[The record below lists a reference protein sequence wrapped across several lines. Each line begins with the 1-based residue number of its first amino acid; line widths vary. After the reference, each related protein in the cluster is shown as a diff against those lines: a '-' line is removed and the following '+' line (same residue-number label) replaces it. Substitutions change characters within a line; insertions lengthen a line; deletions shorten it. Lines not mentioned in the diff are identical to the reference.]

1 MDSGSKNIRDY
12 IYIFIKSVLP
22 FGMGGGIFLMI
33 LLFLMKFTSNKSDL
47 IILAS
52 EIFLITFLFYCIY
65 MLIKLKRRKKLEKQ
79 YAELSQKYKQKVN
92 DMAELKTDILDFF
105 LVWVHQI
112 KTPIAASKFL
122 LSSSKLVDGHNSV
135 SNLNTAERQQLRAEV
150 LQIEKYSDMALGY
163 LKLSN
168 DDTEIFVDY
177 VDLNK
182 IIKSLLKKY
191 AVLFINEDINVQYTE
206 IERNVISDSNWLTL
220 AIEQLISNEAKYAT
234 GESVK
239 IYFSNE
245 ENSLV
250 IKDTGIGIPESD
262 LPKIFDRGYSG
273 FNGKGYRNSTGVG
286 LYLAK
291 KIFDRLGCCIYVESR
306 QGVGSEFRIFFPRD
320 LI

>member
-1 MDSGSKNIRDY
+1 MDSGSKNLREY

-79 YAELSQKYKQKVN
+79 YAELSQKYQQKVN

-112 KTPIAASKFL
+112 KTPIAASKLL
-122 LSSSKLVDGHNSV
+122 LSSSKLVDGHDSV
-135 SNLNTAERQQLRAEV
+135 SNLNTAERRQLRAEV

-239 IYFSNE
+239 IYFSDE

-250 IKDTGIGIPESD
+250 IEDTGIGISESD

-306 QGVGSEFRIFFPRD
+306 QCVGSEFRIFFPRD

>member
-47 IILAS
+47 IILVS

-79 YAELSQKYKQKVN
+79 YAELSQKYQQKIN

-112 KTPIAASKFL
+112 KTPIAASKLL
-122 LSSSKLVDGHNSV
+122 LSSSKLVDGHDSV
-135 SNLNTAERQQLRAEV
+135 SNLNTAERRQLRAEV

-239 IYFSNE
+239 IYFSDE

-250 IKDTGIGIPESD
+250 IKDTGIGISESD

-273 FNGKGYRNSTGVG
+273 FNGKGYRNSTGIG

-291 KIFDRLGCCIYVESR
+291 KIFDRLGCKIHVESR
-306 QGVGSEFRIFFPRD
+306 EGVGSEFRIFFPRD

>member
-1 MDSGSKNIRDY
+1 MDSGSKNLREY

-79 YAELSQKYKQKVN
+79 YAELSQKYQQKIN

-112 KTPIAASKFL
+112 KTPIAASKLL
-122 LSSSKLVDGHNSV
+122 LSSSKLVDGHDSV
-135 SNLNTAERQQLRAEV
+135 SNLNTAERRQLRAEV

-239 IYFSNE
+239 IYFSDE

-250 IKDTGIGIPESD
+250 IEDTGIGISESD

-291 KIFDRLGCCIYVESR
+291 KIFDRLGCKIHVESR
-306 QGVGSEFRIFFPRD
+306 EGVGSEFRIFFPRD

>member
-112 KTPIAASKFL
+112 KTPIAASKLL

-182 IIKSLLKKY
+182 IVKSLLKKY

>member
-47 IILAS
+47 IILVS

-79 YAELSQKYKQKVN
+79 YAELSQKYQQKIN

-112 KTPIAASKFL
+112 KTPIAASKLL
-122 LSSSKLVDGHNSV
+122 LSSSKLVDGHDSV
-135 SNLNTAERQQLRAEV
+135 SNLNTADRQQLRAEV

-239 IYFSNE
+239 IYFSDE

-250 IKDTGIGIPESD
+250 IKDTGIGISESD

-273 FNGKGYRNSTGVG
+273 FNGKGYRNSTGIG

-291 KIFDRLGCCIYVESR
+291 KIFDRLGCKIHVESR
-306 QGVGSEFRIFFPRD
+306 EGVGSEFRILFPRD

>member
-79 YAELSQKYKQKVN
+79 YAELSQKYQQKVN

-112 KTPIAASKFL
+112 KTPIAASKLL
-122 LSSSKLVDGHNSV
+122 LSSSKLVDGHDSV

-177 VDLNK
+177 VDLDK

-239 IYFSNE
+239 IYFSDE

-250 IKDTGIGIPESD
+250 IKDTGIGISESD

-273 FNGKGYRNSTGVG
+273 FNGKGFRNSTGIG

-291 KIFDRLGCCIYVESR
+291 KIFDRLGCKIHVESR
-306 QGVGSEFRIFFPRD
+306 EGVGSEFRILFPRD

>member
-33 LLFLMKFTSNKSDL
+33 LLFLMKFTSNKSYL

-79 YAELSQKYKQKVN
+79 YAELSQKYQQKVN

-112 KTPIAASKFL
+112 KTPIAASKLL
-122 LSSSKLVDGHNSV
+122 LSSSKLVDGHDSV
-135 SNLNTAERQQLRAEV
+135 SNLNTAERRQLRAEV

-239 IYFSNE
+239 IYFSDE

-250 IKDTGIGIPESD
+250 IKDTGIGISESD

-273 FNGKGYRNSTGVG
+273 FNGRGYRNSTGVG

-291 KIFDRLGCCIYVESR
+291 KILDRLGCSIHVESK
-306 QGVGSEFRIFFPRD
+306 QGIGSEFRIFFPRD
-320 LI
+320 IL

>member
-1 MDSGSKNIRDY
+1 MDLGSKNLKEY
-12 IYIFIKSVLP
+12 MYIFVKSVLP
-22 FGMGGGIFLMI
+22 FAMGGGIFLFI
-33 LLFLMKFTSNKSDL
+33 LLFLRKFMPMKYGL
-47 IILAS
+47 ILLAS
-52 EIFLITFLFYCIY
+52 EIFLIIFIFYCIY
-65 MLIKLKRRKKLEKQ
+65 MLIKLKRRKNLEEQYEKLN
-79 YAELSQKYKQKVN
+79 QKYQQKVN
-92 DMAELKTDILDFF
+92 DMADFKADILDFF
-105 LVWVHQI
+105 LIWVHQI
-112 KTPIAASKFL
+112 KTPIAASKIL
-122 LSSSKLVDGHNSV
+122 LSSTNKVGKNHGV
-135 SNLNTAERQQLRAEV
+135 SNLNTSERQKLRAEV

-163 LKLSN
+163 LKLSS

-182 IIKSLLKKY
+182 IIKNLLKKY

-206 IERNVISDSNWLTL
+206 IERNVISDFNWLTL
-220 AIEQLISNEAKYAT
+220 AIEQLISNEAKYSK

-239 IYFSNE
+239 IYFCDE

-250 IKDTGIGIPESD
+250 IRDTGIGISESD

-291 KIFDRLGCCIYVESR
+291 KIFDRLGCSIHVESR
-306 QGVGSEFRIFFPRD
+306 HGVGSEFRIFFPRD

>member
-79 YAELSQKYKQKVN
+79 YAELSQKYQQKVN

-112 KTPIAASKFL
+112 KTPIAASKLL
-122 LSSSKLVDGHNSV
+122 LSSSKLVDGHDSV
-135 SNLNTAERQQLRAEV
+135 SNLNTAERRQLRAEV

-239 IYFSNE
+239 IYFSDE

-250 IKDTGIGIPESD
+250 IKDTGIGISESD

-291 KIFDRLGCCIYVESR
+291 KIFDRLGCKIHVESR
-306 QGVGSEFRIFFPRD
+306 EGVGSEFRILFPRD

>member
-79 YAELSQKYKQKVN
+79 YAELSQKYQQKVN

-112 KTPIAASKFL
+112 KTPIAASKLL
-122 LSSSKLVDGHNSV
+122 LSSSKLVDGCNSV
-135 SNLNTAERQQLRAEV
+135 SNLNTAERRQLRAEV

-163 LKLSN
+163 LKFSN

-239 IYFSNE
+239 IYFSDE

-250 IKDTGIGIPESD
+250 IKDTGIGISESD

>member
-79 YAELSQKYKQKVN
+79 YAELSQKYQQKVN

-112 KTPIAASKFL
+112 KTPIAASKLL
-122 LSSSKLVDGHNSV
+122 LSSSKLVDGHDSV
-135 SNLNTAERQQLRAEV
+135 SNLNTAERRQLRAEV

-239 IYFSNE
+239 IYFSDE

-250 IKDTGIGIPESD
+250 IQDTGIGIPESD

-273 FNGKGYRNSTGVG
+273 FNGKGYRNSTGIG

-291 KIFDRLGCCIYVESR
+291 KIFDRLGCKIHVESR
-306 QGVGSEFRIFFPRD
+306 EGVGSEFRILFPRD

>member
-1 MDSGSKNIRDY
+1 MGSGSKNLREY

-79 YAELSQKYKQKVN
+79 YAELSQKYQQKVN

-112 KTPIAASKFL
+112 KTPIAASKLL
-122 LSSSKLVDGHNSV
+122 LSSSKLVDGCNSV

-191 AVLFINEDINVQYTE
+191 AVLFINEDINVQYAE
-206 IERNVISDSNWLTL
+206 IESNVISDSNWLTL
-220 AIEQLISNEAKYAT
+220 AIEQLISNAAKYSK

-239 IYFSNE
+239 IYFCDE

-250 IKDTGIGIPESD
+250 IQDTGIGIRESD

>member
-1 MDSGSKNIRDY
+1 MGSGSKNLREY

-112 KTPIAASKFL
+112 KTPIAASKLL

>member
-112 KTPIAASKFL
+112 KTPIAASKLL

-220 AIEQLISNEAKYAT
+220 AIEQLISNAAKYSK

-239 IYFSNE
+239 IYFCDE

-250 IKDTGIGIPESD
+250 IQDTGIGIPESD

-291 KIFDRLGCCIYVESR
+291 KILDRLGCSIHVESK
-306 QGVGSEFRIFFPRD
+306 QGIGSEFRIFFPRNI
-320 LI
+320 L

>member
-1 MDSGSKNIRDY
+1 MGSGSKNLREY

-79 YAELSQKYKQKVN
+79 YAELSQKYQQKVN

-112 KTPIAASKFL
+112 KTPIAASKLL
-122 LSSSKLVDGHNSV
+122 LSSSKLVDGCNSV

-239 IYFSNE
+239 IYFSDE

-250 IKDTGIGIPESD
+250 IKDTGIGISESD

-291 KIFDRLGCCIYVESR
+291 KIFDRLGCKIHVESR
-306 QGVGSEFRIFFPRD
+306 EGVGSEFRILFPRD

>member
-1 MDSGSKNIRDY
+1 MGSGSKNLREY

-79 YAELSQKYKQKVN
+79 YAELSQKYQQKVN

-112 KTPIAASKFL
+112 KTPIAASKLL
-122 LSSSKLVDGHNSV
+122 LSSSKLVDGCNSV

-191 AVLFINEDINVQYTE
+191 AVLFINEDINVQYAE
-206 IERNVISDSNWLTL
+206 IESNVISDSNWLTL
-220 AIEQLISNEAKYAT
+220 AIEQLISNAAKYSK

-239 IYFSNE
+239 IYFCDE

-250 IKDTGIGIPESD
+250 IQDTGIGIPESD
-262 LPKIFDRGYSG
+262 LPKIFDRRYSG

>member
-79 YAELSQKYKQKVN
+79 YAELSQKYQQKVN
-92 DMAELKTDILDFF
+92 DVAELKTDILDFF

-112 KTPIAASKFL
+112 KTPIAASKLL
-122 LSSSKLVDGHNSV
+122 LSSSKLVDGHDSV
-135 SNLNTAERQQLRAEV
+135 SNLNTAERRQLRAEV

-239 IYFSNE
+239 IYFSDE

-250 IKDTGIGIPESD
+250 IKDTGIGISESD

-273 FNGKGYRNSTGVG
+273 FNGKGYRNSTGIG

-291 KIFDRLGCCIYVESR
+291 KIFDRLGCKIHVESR
-306 QGVGSEFRIFFPRD
+306 EGVGSEFRILFPRD

>member
-1 MDSGSKNIRDY
+1 MGSGSENLREY

-22 FGMGGGIFLMI
+22 FAMGGGIFLMI
-33 LLFLMKFTSNKSDL
+33 LLFLRKFMSMKSGL
-47 IILAS
+47 ILLAS
-52 EIFLITFLFYCIY
+52 EIFLMMLILYCIY
-65 MLIKLKRRKKLEKQ
+65 MLMKIKRRKNLEKQ
-79 YAELSQKYKQKVN
+79 YAKLNQKYQQKVN
-92 DMAELKTDILDFF
+92 DMADFKADILDFF
-105 LVWVHQI
+105 LIWVHQI
-112 KTPIAASKFL
+112 KTPIAASKLL
-122 LSSSKLVDGHNSV
+122 LSSSKLVDGYNNV
-135 SNLNTAERQQLRAEV
+135 SNFNIDEKQQLRAEV

-168 DDTEIFVDY
+168 DDTEIFVDS
-177 VDLNK
+177 VDLNQ
-182 IIKSLLKKY
+182 IIKNLLKKY

-220 AIEQLISNEAKYAT
+220 AIEQLISNEAKYSK

-239 IYFSNE
+239 IYFCDE

-250 IKDTGIGIPESD
+250 IQDTGIGIPESD

-273 FNGKGYRNSTGVG
+273 FNGSGYRNSTGVG

-291 KIFDRLGCCIYVESR
+291 KIFDRLGCSIHVESKE
-306 QGVGSEFRIFFPRD
+306 GVGSEFRIFFPRD

>member
-1 MDSGSKNIRDY
+1 MDSGSKNLREY
-12 IYIFIKSVLP
+12 IYFFIKSVLP

-79 YAELSQKYKQKVN
+79 YAELSQKYQQKVN

-112 KTPIAASKFL
+112 KTPIAASKLL
-122 LSSSKLVDGHNSV
+122 LSSSKLVDGCNSV

-191 AVLFINEDINVQYTE
+191 AVLFINEDINVQYAE
-206 IERNVISDSNWLTL
+206 IESNVISDSNWLTL
-220 AIEQLISNEAKYAT
+220 AIEQLISNAAKYSK

-239 IYFSNE
+239 IYFCDE

-250 IKDTGIGIPESD
+250 IQDTGIGIPESD

>member
-79 YAELSQKYKQKVN
+79 YAELSQKYRQKVN

-112 KTPIAASKFL
+112 KTPIAASKLL
-122 LSSSKLVDGHNSV
+122 LSSSKLVDGHDSV
-135 SNLNTAERQQLRAEV
+135 SNLNTAERRQLRAEV

-239 IYFSNE
+239 IYFSDE

-250 IKDTGIGIPESD
+250 IKDTGIGISESD

-273 FNGKGYRNSTGVG
+273 FNGKGYRNSTGIG

-291 KIFDRLGCCIYVESR
+291 KIFDRLGCKIHVESR
-306 QGVGSEFRIFFPRD
+306 EGVGSEFRILFPRD

>member
-79 YAELSQKYKQKVN
+79 YAELSQKYQQKVN

-112 KTPIAASKFL
+112 KTPIAASKLL
-122 LSSSKLVDGHNSV
+122 LSSSKLVDGHDSV
-135 SNLNTAERQQLRAEV
+135 SNLNTAERRQLRAEV

-191 AVLFINEDINVQYTE
+191 AVFFINEDINVQYTE

-239 IYFSNE
+239 IYFSDE

-250 IKDTGIGIPESD
+250 IEDTGIGISESD

-291 KIFDRLGCCIYVESR
+291 KIFDRLGCKIHVESR
-306 QGVGSEFRIFFPRD
+306 EGVGSEFRILFPRD

>member
-79 YAELSQKYKQKVN
+79 YAELSQKYQQKIN

-112 KTPIAASKFL
+112 KTPIAASKLL
-122 LSSSKLVDGHNSV
+122 LSSSKLVDGHDSV
-135 SNLNTAERQQLRAEV
+135 SNLNTADRQQLRAEV

-168 DDTEIFVDY
+168 DDTEIFVGY

-239 IYFSNE
+239 IYFSDE

-250 IKDTGIGIPESD
+250 IKDTGIGISESD

-273 FNGKGYRNSTGVG
+273 FNGKGYRNSTGIG

-291 KIFDRLGCCIYVESR
+291 KIFDRLGCKIHVESR
-306 QGVGSEFRIFFPRD
+306 EGVGSEFRILFPRD

>member
-79 YAELSQKYKQKVN
+79 YAELSQKYQQKVN

-112 KTPIAASKFL
+112 KTPIAASKLL
-122 LSSSKLVDGHNSV
+122 LSSSKLVDGHDSV
-135 SNLNTAERQQLRAEV
+135 SNLNTAERRQLRAEV

-239 IYFSNE
+239 IYFSDE

-250 IKDTGIGIPESD
+250 IKDTGIGISESD

-273 FNGKGYRNSTGVG
+273 FNGKGYRNSTGIG

-291 KIFDRLGCCIYVESR
+291 KIFDRLGCKIHVESR
-306 QGVGSEFRIFFPRD
+306 EGVGSEFRILFPRD

>member
-1 MDSGSKNIRDY
+1 MGSGSKNLREY

-79 YAELSQKYKQKVN
+79 YAELSQKYQQKVN

-112 KTPIAASKFL
+112 KTPIAASKLL
-122 LSSSKLVDGHNSV
+122 LSSSKLVDGCNSV

-191 AVLFINEDINVQYTE
+191 AVLFINEDINVQYAE
-206 IERNVISDSNWLTL
+206 IESNVISDSNWLTL
-220 AIEQLISNEAKYAT
+220 AIEQLISNAAKYSK

-239 IYFSNE
+239 IYFCDE

-250 IKDTGIGIPESD
+250 IQDTGIGIPESD

>member
-79 YAELSQKYKQKVN
+79 YAELSQKYQQKVN

-112 KTPIAASKFL
+112 KTPIAASKLL
-122 LSSSKLVDGHNSV
+122 LSSSKLVDGHDSV
-135 SNLNTAERQQLRAEV
+135 SNLNTAERRQLRAEV

-239 IYFSNE
+239 IYFSDE

-250 IKDTGIGIPESD
+250 IEDTGIGISESD

-291 KIFDRLGCCIYVESR
+291 KIFDRLGCCIHVESR
-306 QGVGSEFRIFFPRD
+306 EGVGSEFRILFPRD

>member
-1 MDSGSKNIRDY
+1 MDLGSKNLKEY
-12 IYIFIKSVLP
+12 MYIFIKSVLP
-22 FGMGGGIFLMI
+22 FAMGGGIFLFI
-33 LLFLMKFTSNKSDL
+33 LLFLRKFMPMKSGL
-47 IILAS
+47 ILLAS
-52 EIFLITFLFYCIY
+52 EIFLIIFIFYCIY
-65 MLIKLKRRKKLEKQ
+65 MLMKLKRRKNLEEQ
-79 YAELSQKYKQKVN
+79 YKNLNQKYQQKVN
-92 DMAELKTDILDFF
+92 DMADFKADILDFF
-105 LVWVHQI
+105 LIWVHQI
-112 KTPIAASKFL
+112 KTPIAASKIL
-122 LSSSKLVDGHNSV
+122 LSSTNKAGEKHGV
-135 SNLNTAERQQLRAEV
+135 SNLNISERQQLRAEV

-163 LKLSN
+163 LKLSS

-182 IIKSLLKKY
+182 IIKNLLKKY
-191 AVLFINEDINVQYTE
+191 AVLFINEDINVQYTG
-206 IERNVISDSNWLTL
+206 IERNVISDFNWLTL
-220 AIEQLISNEAKYAT
+220 AIEQLISNEAKYSK

-239 IYFSNE
+239 IYFCDE

-250 IKDTGIGIPESD
+250 IRDTGIGISESD

-291 KIFDRLGCCIYVESR
+291 KILDRLGCSIHVESR

>member
-79 YAELSQKYKQKVN
+79 YAELSQKYQQKVN

-112 KTPIAASKFL
+112 KTPIAASKLL
-122 LSSSKLVDGHNSV
+122 LSSSKLVDGHDSV
-135 SNLNTAERQQLRAEV
+135 SNLNTAEIWQLRAEV

-239 IYFSNE
+239 IYFSDE

-250 IKDTGIGIPESD
+250 IEDTGIGISESD

-306 QGVGSEFRIFFPRD
+306 QCVGSEFRIFFPRD

>member
-112 KTPIAASKFL
+112 KTPIAASKLL

-250 IKDTGIGIPESD
+250 IKDTGIGITESD

>member
-112 KTPIAASKFL
+112 KTPIAASKLL

-306 QGVGSEFRIFFPRD
+306 QGVGSEFRILFPRD

>member
-1 MDSGSKNIRDY
+1 M
-12 IYIFIKSVLP
+12 
-22 FGMGGGIFLMI
+22 
-33 LLFLMKFTSNKSDL
+33 
-47 IILAS
+47 
-52 EIFLITFLFYCIY
+52 
-65 MLIKLKRRKKLEKQ
+65 
-79 YAELSQKYKQKVN
+79 
-92 DMAELKTDILDFF
+92 
-105 LVWVHQI
+105 
-112 KTPIAASKFL
+112 
-122 LSSSKLVDGHNSV
+122 SSSKLVDGHDSV
-135 SNLNTAERQQLRAEV
+135 SNLNTAERRQLRAEV

-239 IYFSNE
+239 IYFSDE

-250 IKDTGIGIPESD
+250 IKDTGIGISESD

-291 KIFDRLGCCIYVESR
+291 KIFDRLGCKIHVESR
-306 QGVGSEFRIFFPRD
+306 EGVGSEFRILFPRD

>member
-22 FGMGGGIFLMI
+22 FAMGGGIFLMI
-33 LLFLMKFTSNKSDL
+33 LLFLRKFMSMKSGL
-47 IILAS
+47 ILLAS
-52 EIFLITFLFYCIY
+52 EIFLMMLIFYCIY

-79 YAELSQKYKQKVN
+79 YAELSQKYQEKVN
-92 DMAELKTDILDFF
+92 DVAELKTDILDFF
-105 LVWVHQI
+105 LVWIHQI
-112 KTPIAASKFL
+112 KTPIAASKLL
-122 LSSSKLVDGHNSV
+122 LSSSKLVDGCNSV

-206 IERNVISDSNWLTL
+206 IDRNVISDSNWLTL
-220 AIEQLISNEAKYAT
+220 AIEQLISNEAKYSK

-239 IYFSNE
+239 IYFCDE

-250 IKDTGIGIPESD
+250 IQDTGIGIPESD
-262 LPKIFDRGYSG
+262 LPKVFDRGYSG
-273 FNGKGYRNSTGVG
+273 FNGSGYRNSTGVG

-291 KIFDRLGCCIYVESR
+291 KIFDRLGCSIHVESKE
-306 QGVGSEFRIFFPRD
+306 GVGSEFRIFFPRD

>member
-112 KTPIAASKFL
+112 KTPIAASKLL

-191 AVLFINEDINVQYTE
+191 AVLFINEDVNVQYTE

>member
-79 YAELSQKYKQKVN
+79 YAELSQKYQQKVN

-112 KTPIAASKFL
+112 KTPIAASKLL
-122 LSSSKLVDGHNSV
+122 LSSSKLVDGHDSV
-135 SNLNTAERQQLRAEV
+135 SNLNTAERRQLRAEV

-239 IYFSNE
+239 IYFSDE

-250 IKDTGIGIPESD
+250 IEDTGIGISESD

-291 KIFDRLGCCIYVESR
+291 KIFDRLGCKIHVESR
-306 QGVGSEFRIFFPRD
+306 EGVGSEFRILFPRD

>member
-1 MDSGSKNIRDY
+1 MDSGSKNLREY
-12 IYIFIKSVLP
+12 IYFFIKSVLP
-22 FGMGGGIFLMI
+22 FAMGGGIFLII
-33 LLFLMKFTSNKSDL
+33 LLFLMKFMSKKADL
-47 IILAS
+47 IVLAS
-52 EIFLITFLFYCIY
+52 EIFLIIFIFYCIY
-65 MLIKLKRRKKLEKQ
+65 MLMKIKLRKSLEKQ
-79 YAELSQKYKQKVN
+79 YAELSQKYQQKVN
-92 DMAELKTDILDFF
+92 DMAELKADILDFF
-105 LVWVHQI
+105 LIWVHQI
-112 KTPIAASKFL
+112 KTPIAASKLL
-122 LSSSKLVDGHNSV
+122 LSSSKLVDGHDSV
-135 SNLNTAERQQLRAEV
+135 SNLNTAERRQLRAEV

-239 IYFSNE
+239 IYFSDE

-250 IKDTGIGIPESD
+250 IKDTGIGISESD

-273 FNGKGYRNSTGVG
+273 FNGKGYRNSTGIG

-291 KIFDRLGCCIYVESR
+291 KIFDRLGCKIHVESR
-306 QGVGSEFRIFFPRD
+306 EGVGSEFRILFPRD

>member
-22 FGMGGGIFLMI
+22 FAMGGGIFLMI
-33 LLFLMKFTSNKSDL
+33 LLFLRKFMSMKSGL
-47 IILAS
+47 ILLAS
-52 EIFLITFLFYCIY
+52 EIFLMMLIFYCIY

-79 YAELSQKYKQKVN
+79 YAELSQKYQEKVN
-92 DMAELKTDILDFF
+92 DVAELKTDILDFF
-105 LVWVHQI
+105 LVWIHQI
-112 KTPIAASKFL
+112 KTPIAASKLL
-122 LSSSKLVDGHNSV
+122 LSSSKLVDGCNSV

-220 AIEQLISNEAKYAT
+220 AIEQLISNEAKYSK

-239 IYFSNE
+239 IYFSDE

-250 IKDTGIGIPESD
+250 IKDTGIGISESD

-273 FNGKGYRNSTGVG
+273 FNGSGYRNSTGVG

-291 KIFDRLGCCIYVESR
+291 KIFDRLGCSIHVESKE
-306 QGVGSEFRIFFPRD
+306 GVGSEFRIFFPRD

>member
-1 MDSGSKNIRDY
+1 MGSGSKNLREY

-79 YAELSQKYKQKVN
+79 YAELSQKYQQKVN

-112 KTPIAASKFL
+112 KTPIAASKLL
-122 LSSSKLVDGHNSV
+122 LSSSKLVDGCNSV

-191 AVLFINEDINVQYTE
+191 AVLFINEDINVQYAE
-206 IERNVISDSNWLTL
+206 IESNVISDSNWLTL
-220 AIEQLISNEAKYAT
+220 AIEQLISNAAKYSK

-239 IYFSNE
+239 IYFCDE

>member
-112 KTPIAASKFL
+112 KTPIAASKLL
-122 LSSSKLVDGHNSV
+122 LSSSKLVDGHDSV
-135 SNLNTAERQQLRAEV
+135 SNLNTAERRQLRAEV

-239 IYFSNE
+239 IYFSDE

-250 IKDTGIGIPESD
+250 IKDTGIGISESD

-273 FNGKGYRNSTGVG
+273 FNGKGYRNSTGIG

-291 KIFDRLGCCIYVESR
+291 KIFDRLGCKIHVESR
-306 QGVGSEFRIFFPRD
+306 EGVGSEFRILFPRD